1 MIFQFLVWR
10 KKTNFFSK
18 RKYYHALLKE
28 SKNWD
33 SAVLKIAEF
42 YYYSLEKTFFA
53 EFKGAP
59 SKPPFSSLIIYY
71 YILLNDMSHYLL
83 LLLYTFWMPVS
94 SYLTIIV
101 HISFKRVCEF
111 VCFLFVFKFF
121 DFLAFSNF
129 TKENDEQPLKKKMII
144 VNARDWSERKKRR
157 TQETEIVFS
166 RLDSCC
172 CKLCT

>member
-1 MIFQFLVWR
+1 MWR
-10 KKTNFFSK
+10 KKPISFSK

-42 YYYSLEKTFFA
+42 LIIITPLKTFFA

-59 SKPPFSSLIIYY
+59 SRPPFSSLIIYY

-83 LLLYTFWMPVS
+83 LLLYTFWMPGS

-129 TKENDEQPLKKKMII
+129 TKENDEQPLKKRWLLWMQETEVK
-144 VNARDWSERKKRR
+144 EKKRR

>member
-1 MIFQFLVWR
+1 LR
-10 KKTNFFSK
+10 LS
-18 RKYYHALLKE
+18 
-28 SKNWD
+28 
-33 SAVLKIAEF
+33 SAQNCWVSY
-42 YYYSLEKTFFA
+42 YYYSLKKTFFA

-59 SKPPFSSLIIYY
+59 SRPPFSSLIIYY

-129 TKENDEQPLKKKMII
+129 TKENDEQPLKKRWLLWM
-144 VNARDWSERKKRR
+144 
-157 TQETEIVFS
+157 QETEVKEKNVVHK
-166 RLDSCC
+166 RL
-172 CKLCT
+172 K